1 MIHSDDVIRLLVET
15 GLNRKPAIPDT
26 PELAALRAQLIK
38 EEADIKAK
46 GGTVLIPNE

>member
-1 MIHSDDVIRLLVET
+1 MIHSDDVIRLLLEVD
-15 GLNRKPAIPDT
+15 RKSKPAIPDT

-38 EEADIKAK
+38 EDADIKAK